1 MRGGIAGTL
10 THGSD
15 KLAPMLSLLVLV
27 VSVAV
32 IDSINPST
40 LGPALLF
47 ALGRNGAR
55 DVALFALGV
64 FAVSTAGGLLLLLGP
79 GEALLSGVSK
89 PSRHTVHL
97 VELAAGI
104 ALFAAAALLWAA
116 RRPIRTR
123 LAARRAVRGRS
134 ALFLGAGIMAAELPT
149 AFPYI
154 GALAAIVGTNRST
167 VAGVVLVLVYNALFV
182 TPLLLVLAA
191 VAVGGTRGAELTRT
205 VRVGLERHGAELIP
219 AAVALLGI
227 VLALVG
233 AAGLR

>member
-1 MRGGIAGTL
+1 
-10 THGSD
+10 
-15 KLAPMLSLLVLV
+15 MLSLLVLV

-47 ALGRNGAR
+47 ALGRNGPR

-64 FAVSTAGGLLLLLGP
+64 FTVSTVGGVVLLLGP
-79 GEALLSGVSK
+79 GEALLRRVAK
-89 PSRHTVHL
+89 PSHHTVHL
-97 VELAAGI
+97 LELAAGI
-104 ALFAAAALLWAA
+104 ALFAAAAVLWIV
-116 RRPIRTR
+116 RRRVRTR

-154 GALAAIVGTNRST
+154 GALAAIVATDRSAA
-167 VAGVVLVLVYNALFV
+167 AGVLLVLVYNVLFV
-182 TPLLLVLAA
+182 APLLLVLAA
-191 VAVGGTRGAELTRT
+191 VALGGARGAELTRST
-205 VRVGLERHGAELIP
+205 RVRLERHGAELIP
-219 AAVALLGI
+219 AALALLGI

-233 AAGLR
+233 GAGLA